1 MKALLCSLL
10 LLSQCL
16 TSSTPPIALAPTFRL
31 QDMLGKAVAL
41 QDFRGKVVY
50 VDFWFSQCIPC
61 LAEAP
66 AAQRLKKRFNNK
78 EVVFLYISTDVVR
91 EAWREAIVK
100 HGLGGPSSVHLFDPE
115 GIHAARAYQV
125 EGFPTYMIISRDGH
139 LLQRDA
145 PRPSDSK
152 ATEQALERALQQGF

>member
-1 MKALLCSLL
+1 MKAIFCSLL
-10 LLSQCL
+10 FLSQCL
-16 TSSTPPIALAPTFRL
+16 TSSTPLALAPNFRL
-31 QDMLGKAVAL
+31 QDMAGKAVAL

-66 AAQRLKKRFNNK
+66 AAQRLKKRFSDK
-78 EVVFLYISTDVVR
+78 EVVFLYISTDVVL
-91 EAWREAIVK
+91 EAWRAAIAK
-100 HGLGGPSSVHLFDPE
+100 HALAGPSSVHLFDPE
-115 GIHAARAYQV
+115 GIQAARAYQV

-145 PRPSDSK
+145 PRPSDGK
-152 ATEQALERALQQGF
+152 AAERALKQALQQGS